1 MDNRQTIKSLLFGS
15 NMDNRQTMK
24 SFFFGSKRTSHQAL
38 TSMIPVV
45 LLWGIVEMVYLVVV
59 LRFFHLNTS
68 AIILNGILAAV
79 LVPLF
84 RSIKRGR

>member
-1 MDNRQTIKSLLFGS
+1 MN
-15 NMDNRQTMK
+15 NRQTMK
-24 SFFFGSKRTSHQAL
+24 SFFFGSKGINRQTL

-45 LLWGIVEMVYLVVV
+45 LLWGIVEMVYIVVV

-68 AIILNGILAAV
+68 AIFLNGILAAV

-84 RSIKRGR
+84 SSTKRGR

>member
-1 MDNRQTIKSLLFGS
+1 MN
-15 NMDNRQTMK
+15 NRQTMK
-24 SFFFGSKRTSHQAL
+24 SFLFGSKGINRQTL

-45 LLWGIVEMVYLVVV
+45 LLWGIVEMVYIVVV

-68 AIILNGILAAV
+68 AILLNGILAAV

-84 RSIKRGR
+84 SSIKRGR